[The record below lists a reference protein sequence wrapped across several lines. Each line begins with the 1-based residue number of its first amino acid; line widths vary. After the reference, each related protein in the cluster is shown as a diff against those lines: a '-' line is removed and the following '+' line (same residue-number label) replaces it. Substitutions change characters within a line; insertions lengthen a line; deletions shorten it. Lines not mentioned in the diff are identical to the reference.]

1 MNREFLK
8 GLGMDDA
15 AIDKVMAEHGKTVES
30 HKSKVT
36 VLESSVTDLQGQL
49 TQRDTDLKDL
59 KKKAEGSEELQTQ
72 LTTLQGKYDTE
83 TADFA
88 TKLKDTQLNSA
99 LKLAL
104 AGKVHDLD
112 YAITQIDKE
121 KIELDAE
128 GNVTKGLDEQVTP
141 LRESKSFLFVEKQEE
156 KSPLFKGLTPAD
168 GKKGEDKEKN
178 TSEDFGKSLA
188 QLAAGNADL
197 DKARDSYFG

>member
-1 MNREFLK
+1 MKRDFLE
-8 GLGMDDA
+8 GLGL
-15 AIDKVMAEHGKTVES
+15 DKEKVDSIMVEHGKTIGS
-30 HKSKVT
+30 HKLKVT
-36 VLESSVTDLQGQL
+36 DLESSVTDLQGQL

-72 LTTLQGKYDTE
+72 LTNLQTTYDTE
-83 TADFA
+83 KTGFE

-99 LKLAL
+99 LKLVL

-121 KIELDAE
+121 KIELDAD
-128 GNVTKGLDEQVTP
+128 GNVTKGLDEQITT
-141 LRESKSFLFVEKQEE
+141 LQESKSFLFVEKQEE
-156 KSPLFKGLTPAD
+156 KSLLFKGLTPAD

-188 QLAAGNADL
+188 QLAVGNADL